1 MPYSN
6 YPHGFTNGVTIRG
19 IPLQQ
24 SQPGQVF
31 FVNNSSVLADGGIA
45 GSNGNPGTY
54 QKPFAT
60 IDYAV
65 GRCLAGRG
73 DLILVMP
80 GHAETISSS
89 SVLALDVA
97 GVAILGLGVGSA
109 RPTLTFTAAAATI
122 NVTAANIT
130 VSNILHVANFAA
142 VASAYTNNAA
152 VEFCVDNCEFRDT
165 SSILN
170 FVAVVTTTVSVSAN
184 GLTFTR
190 NKVFGLGT
198 TAATTPIKLLA
209 NTDRVTINDNQ
220 IVLAALSNTSA
231 LLAHAALVVTNLEM
245 ARNSVFRPS
254 TDTAT
259 GGLLV
264 TRSSTTNTGHIFD
277 NKVKCL
283 DVAGMILVTTG
294 SAYGFT
300 NNLCSG
306 TADTSGILIPAAD
319 SDAS

>member
-19 IPLQQ
+19 VPLQQ

-31 FVNNSSVLADGGIA
+31 FVNNSSVLAQDGIA

-54 QKPFAT
+54 QRPFAT
-60 IDYAV
+60 ISYAV
-65 GRCLAGRG
+65 SRCKAGRG
-73 DLILVMP
+73 DVIFVMP
-80 GHAETISSS
+80 SHAETISSS
-89 SVLALDVA
+89 SVLALNVS
-97 GVAILGLGVGSA
+97 GVAVIGLGTGSL

-130 VSNILHVANFAA
+130 VSNILHIANFAA

-152 VEFCVDNCEFRDT
+152 PEFSLEGCEFRDT

-170 FVAVVTTTVSVSAN
+170 FVACVTTTASVNAD
-184 GLTFTR
+184 GLNFCR

-220 IVLAALSNTSA
+220 ITLAVLNNTSA

-245 ARNSVFRPS
+245 ARNSVFRPN

-259 GGLLV
+259 GGLLI
-264 TRSSTTNTGHIFD
+264 TRTSTTNTGHIYD